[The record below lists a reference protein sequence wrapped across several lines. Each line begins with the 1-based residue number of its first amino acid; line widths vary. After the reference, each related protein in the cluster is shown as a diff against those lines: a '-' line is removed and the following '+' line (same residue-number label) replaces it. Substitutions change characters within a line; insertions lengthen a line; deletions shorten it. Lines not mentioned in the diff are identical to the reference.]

1 MFGRPS
7 KSSEPSTPV
16 VDQSA
21 TGKGRA
27 TPSRR
32 EAEAARKQRVKIP
45 AKASSKEAKKASRER
60 ERAERA
66 RARKGMM
73 AGEERFMPPRDQGPA
88 RAFTRDFVDS
98 RFTMAEYFIVIAV
111 GVLILGFIPVQ
122 PIQFWVT
129 VVFFAFAAL
138 LVIDTIIM
146 VYMLNRLAKEQFPD
160 PKDRKGLTLYA
171 ILRVMQLRRLRL
183 PPPRVKRGGMPR

>member
-7 KSSEPSTPV
+7 KSSEESTSA
-16 VDQSA
+16 VDQPA
-21 TGKGRA
+21 TGKGHA

-45 AKASSKEAKKASRER
+45 AKSNTKDGKKA
-60 ERAERA
+60 AKERA
-66 RARKGMM
+66 RAERERSRRGMM
-73 AGEERFMPPRDQGPA
+73 AGEERFMPPRDQGPV
-88 RAFTRDFVDS
+88 RAFARDFVDS
-98 RFTMAEYFIVIAV
+98 RFTMAEYFILIAV
-111 GVLILGFIPVQ
+111 GVLVLGFIPIQ
-122 PIQFWVT
+122 PLQFWVT

-146 VYMLNRLAKEQFPD
+146 VFMLNRMAAEKFPEA
-160 PKDRKGLTLYA
+160 KDRKGLTLYA

-183 PPPRVKRGGMPR
+183 PPPRVKRGGVPR

>member
-1 MFGRPS
+1 MFGRSS
-7 KSSEPSTPV
+7 KSSQSPTPE
-16 VDQSA
+16 VDA
-21 TGKGRA
+21 PTTGKGHA

-45 AKASSKEAKKASRER
+45 AKTNTKEGKKAAKERVRAER
-60 ERAERA
+60 ERSR
-66 RARKGMM
+66 RGMM
-73 AGEERFMPPRDQGPA
+73 AGEERFMPARDQGPA
-88 RAFTRDFVDS
+88 RAFARDFVDS
-98 RFTMAEYFIVIAV
+98 RFTMAEYFILIAV
-111 GVLILGFIPVQ
+111 GVLVLGFIPIQ
-122 PIQFWVT
+122 PLQFWVT

-146 VYMLNRLAKEQFPD
+146 VILLNRQAIQQFPEA
-160 PKDRKGLTLYA
+160 KDRKGLSLYA

>member
-16 VDQSA
+16 VDQPTA
-21 TGKGRA
+21 GKGHA

-45 AKASSKEAKKASRER
+45 AKATTKDAKKAAKER
-60 ERAERA
+60 ERDERA

-73 AGEERFMPPRDQGPA
+73 AGEERFMPARDQGPV
-88 RAFTRDFVDS
+88 RAFARDFVDS

-111 GVLILGFIPVQ
+111 GVLLLGFIPIQ
-122 PIQFWVT
+122 PLQFWVT

-138 LVIDTIIM
+138 LVIDSIIM
-146 VYMLNRLAKEQFPD
+146 VFMLNRLAAEQFPD
-160 PKDRKGLTLYA
+160 PKDRKGLSLYA